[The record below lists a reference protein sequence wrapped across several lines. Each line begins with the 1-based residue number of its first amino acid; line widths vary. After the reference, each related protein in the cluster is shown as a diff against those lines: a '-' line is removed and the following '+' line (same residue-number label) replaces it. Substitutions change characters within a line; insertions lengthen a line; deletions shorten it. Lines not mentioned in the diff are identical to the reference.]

1 MGLLLRTLLEGLS
14 FIKQLSPPQLFS
26 KMTGASAPAF
36 LRIYTLA
43 CSLHFYY
50 NRLAINRREQ
60 TFSIMAAPA
69 PQLLRDYLIYMST
82 IKGRSPRT
90 VEAYYNDL
98 RLFLRYLM
106 ATRSGTP
113 LPTDDPNL
121 ESISFASISE
131 EMILS
136 ARLSDAY
143 SFLAYVQSVNQNNAK
158 TRARK
163 VSSLRGF
170 YKYLQSKAGRLEEN
184 PMEQLEIPAQRKSLP
199 KYLTLD
205 ESLHLLE
212 SIEGKDRERDYCII
226 TILLN
231 CGIRLSEL
239 VGIKLSDIRDDT
251 LTVLGKG
258 NKERM
263 VYLNSACLNAI
274 AEYLA
279 VRPEPPKDAD
289 KPYLLVSSRT
299 RAPLTPRRVEQ
310 IVETHLKAAG
320 LGGRGYSPHKLRHT
334 AATLM
339 YQYGGVDIR
348 VLKEILGH
356 VNLGTTEIYT
366 HVSNDQIAN
375 AADRNPLS
383 HVKSKPSKKE
393 AETE

>member
-1 MGLLLRTLLEGLS
+1 M
-14 FIKQLSPPQLFS
+14 
-26 KMTGASAPAF
+26 
-36 LRIYTLA
+36 
-43 CSLHFYY
+43 
-50 NRLAINRREQ
+50 Q

-289 KPYLLVSSRT
+289 K
-299 RAPLTPRRVEQ
+299 LTPRRVEQ

-383 HVKSKPSKKE
+383 HVKSKPPKKE

>member
-1 MGLLLRTLLEGLS
+1 M
-14 FIKQLSPPQLFS
+14 
-26 KMTGASAPAF
+26 
-36 LRIYTLA
+36 
-43 CSLHFYY
+43 
-50 NRLAINRREQ
+50 Q

-263 VYLNSACLNAI
+263 VYLNSI

-289 KPYLLVSSRT
+289 KPYLFVSSRT

-339 YQYGGVDIR
+339 YQYGDVDIR

>member
-1 MGLLLRTLLEGLS
+1 M
-14 FIKQLSPPQLFS
+14 
-26 KMTGASAPAF
+26 
-36 LRIYTLA
+36 
-43 CSLHFYY
+43 
-50 NRLAINRREQ
+50 Q

-121 ESISFASISE
+121 ESISFASIGE

-158 TRARK
+158 TRASK

-263 VYLNSACLNAI
+263 VYLNNACLNAI

-289 KPYLLVSSRT
+289 KPYLFVSSRT
-299 RAPLTPRRVEQ
+299 SAPLTPRRVEQ

>member
-1 MGLLLRTLLEGLS
+1 M
-14 FIKQLSPPQLFS
+14 
-26 KMTGASAPAF
+26 
-36 LRIYTLA
+36 
-43 CSLHFYY
+43 
-50 NRLAINRREQ
+50 Q
-60 TFSIMAAPA
+60 TFSIMSAPA

-106 ATRSGTP
+106 ATHSGTP

-212 SIEGKDRERDYCII
+212 SSSRISGM
-226 TILLN
+226 TPLLYWA
-231 CGIRLSEL
+231 R
-239 VGIKLSDIRDDT
+239 GIKSAWFI
-251 LTVLGKG
+251 LT
-258 NKERM
+258 
-263 VYLNSACLNAI
+263 A
-274 AEYLA
+274 
-279 VRPEPPKDAD
+279 
-289 KPYLLVSSRT
+289 LV
-299 RAPLTPRRVEQ
+299 LTPSRNIWPFVRNHQRMPINPTCLFPPVP
-310 IVETHLKAAG
+310 VHRLPPAG
-320 LGGRGYSPHKLRHT
+320 WNK
-334 AATLM
+334 
-339 YQYGGVDIR
+339 
-348 VLKEILGH
+348 
-356 VNLGTTEIYT
+356 
-366 HVSNDQIAN
+366 
-375 AADRNPLS
+375 
-383 HVKSKPSKKE
+383 
-393 AETE
+393 

>member
-1 MGLLLRTLLEGLS
+1 M
-14 FIKQLSPPQLFS
+14 
-26 KMTGASAPAF
+26 
-36 LRIYTLA
+36 
-43 CSLHFYY
+43 
-50 NRLAINRREQ
+50 Q

-106 ATRSGTP
+106 ATRSGAP

-212 SIEGKDRERDYCII
+212 SIEGRIVNAII
-226 TILLN
+226 VSSPFCLTVAFVFRSWSVLSSRISGMTPLLYWA
-231 CGIRLSEL
+231 R
-239 VGIKLSDIRDDT
+239 GIKNAWFI
-251 LTVLGKG
+251 LT
-258 NKERM
+258 
-263 VYLNSACLNAI
+263 A
-274 AEYLA
+274 
-279 VRPEPPKDAD
+279 
-289 KPYLLVSSRT
+289 LV
-299 RAPLTPRRVEQ
+299 LTPSQNIWPFVRNHRKMPINPTCWFPPVP
-310 IVETHLKAAG
+310 VHHLPPAG
-320 LGGRGYSPHKLRHT
+320 WNK
-334 AATLM
+334 
-339 YQYGGVDIR
+339 
-348 VLKEILGH
+348 
-356 VNLGTTEIYT
+356 
-366 HVSNDQIAN
+366 
-375 AADRNPLS
+375 
-383 HVKSKPSKKE
+383 
-393 AETE
+393 

>member
-1 MGLLLRTLLEGLS
+1 M
-14 FIKQLSPPQLFS
+14 
-26 KMTGASAPAF
+26 
-36 LRIYTLA
+36 
-43 CSLHFYY
+43 
-50 NRLAINRREQ
+50 Q

-106 ATRSGTP
+106 ATHSGTP

-121 ESISFASISE
+121 ESISFASSE

-289 KPYLLVSSRT
+289 KPYLFVSSRT